1 MAQGKSKEELKQD
14 KIDKEEE
21 LKKLAEEKKAEEK
34 EAKEK
39 AKAEADAEKEAK
51 KNASKEVRVL
61 LEDGTIRVYSE
72 KENGK
77 DYAKLAESLVS
88 KKPDKREIVK

>member
-1 MAQGKSKEELKQD
+1 MAKKTKVEELKTE
-14 KIDKEEE
+14 KIDEEPEEE
-21 LKKLAEEKKAEEK
+21 ATVKTG
-34 EAKEK
+34 
-39 AKAEADAEKEAK
+39 
-51 KNASKEVRVL
+51 KEVKVL